1 MSYPIFCGWAPFQER
16 HTLKW
21 SRELF
26 AGASS
31 TGARPNGS
39 SDATWTQCAIFLGEH
54 KVPLNFMLLLLG
66 KIFGNSFFFRWQNLH
81 STTKAKGGRSLWLLL
96 LIHRSHDSFYR
107 AYFNF
112 FHHPAQPICW
122 QTSTWIWMTWNRTW
136 KFLNPYKTPCSS
148 PDWMKIFI
156 RRSLYILTAKAK
168 CICRTGRATRHFRTG
183 RGGLRGMGGWN
194 PWKHINILNHD
205 GIFVAFRIL
214 RSLWFMVNGLVNP
227 PWIIIMVN
235 IQIYMLEKSRA
246 VYFRGFRF
254 SFVYQQSRSS
264 FLYCQN
270 HWM

>member
-1 MSYPIFCGWAPFQER
+1 MSYPFFCGWAPFQER

-39 SDATWTQCAIFLGEH
+39 SDATWTQWRSAPFFLGEH
-54 KVPLNFMLLLLG
+54 KVPLDFMLLLLG

-96 LIHRSHDSFYR
+96 LIHRSHDSFCR

-122 QTSTWIWMTWNRTW
+122 QTSTWMWMTWNRTW

-194 PWKHINILNHD
+194 PWKHLNILNHD

-227 PWIIIMVN
+227 HEP
-235 IQIYMLEKSRA
+235 
-246 VYFRGFRF
+246 
-254 SFVYQQSRSS
+254 
-264 FLYCQN
+264 
-270 HWM
+270 